1 MHNLRL
7 IGFAECKG
15 MGMRGFAIAGVGLAL
30 FVGFASAASAADL
43 PERSWTKAPPLV
55 APAFNWSGFYAGVN
69 VGGGWYDGG
78 NVTTS
83 SNVISIV
90 GPDNVV
96 RVPASDSNQA
106 GVTAGGLLGYNYRI
120 DRVVLGVETDFNS
133 ADLKSSRGGSTTAVF
148 DVGGFGRFG
157 GRGGG
162 GRITTATG
170 NYNFQ
175 STSKVDWFGTVRGR
189 IGFVPAERLLIYA
202 TGGLAYGEVKT
213 NIANSSA
220 FSTGLSRLWLGD
232 NSDVRVGWTAGGG
245 AEYAFTSNWTLRG
258 EYLYVDLGT
267 SGTTATFQGTDPVQ
281 SQIRYN
287 ASRESRFSVAR
298 AALSYKF

>member
-1 MHNLRL
+1 
-7 IGFAECKG
+7 
-15 MGMRGFAIAGVGLAL
+15 MGMRGFAIVGAGLIS

-43 PERSWTKAPPLV
+43 SERSWTKAPPLV

-83 SNVISIV
+83 SNVASIV
-90 GPDNVV
+90 PPANIV
-96 RVPASDSNQA
+96 RVPVSNSNQA
-106 GVTAGGLLGYNYRI
+106 GVTAGGLVGYNYQI
-120 DRVVLGVETDFNS
+120 DRVVLGVEADLNYV
-133 ADLKSSRGGSTTAVF
+133 DLKSTRNGSTIAALP
-148 DVGGFGRFG
+148 GGV
-157 GRGGG
+157 
-162 GRITTATG
+162 TG
-170 NYNFQ
+170 SFNLQN
-175 STSKVDWFGTVRGR
+175 TSKVDWFGTVRGR
-189 IGFVPAERLLIYA
+189 IGFVPTERLLIYA

-245 AEYAFTSNWTLRG
+245 AEYAFTNNWTLRG

-267 SGTTATFQGTDPVQ
+267 SGTTATFQGTDPLQ

-287 ASRESRFSVAR
+287 ASRENRFSVAR